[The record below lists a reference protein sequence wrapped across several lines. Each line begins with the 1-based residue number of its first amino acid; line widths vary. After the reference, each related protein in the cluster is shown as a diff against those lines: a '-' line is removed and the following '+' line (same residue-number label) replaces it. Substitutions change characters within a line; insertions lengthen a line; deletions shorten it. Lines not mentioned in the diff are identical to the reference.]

1 MDTLTKF
8 ITITQIDMKV
18 VVCINDSRLP
28 EGAKVI
34 KGKEYEVET
43 EYVNALDQRVYI
55 IRGIVNEGTTKMGMR
70 WIGYDAQR
78 FADPE
83 TLMTEVKEY
92 AYAEA

>member
-1 MDTLTKF
+1 
-8 ITITQIDMKV
+8 MKV

-28 EGAKVI
+28 EGAQVI

-55 IRGIVNEGTTKMGMR
+55 IRGIANEGTTKMGLR
-70 WIGYDAQR
+70 WIGYDANR
-78 FADPE
+78 FAEPE
-83 TLMTEVKEY
+83 TLMEEIHEH